1 MPVISPNFGGIIS
14 NTLKGMQPDP
24 EFETAQTTSY
34 APERRVVDAAKET
47 VSGQLDRAL
56 SSGSPLIDRARA
68 GATQNA
74 NSRGLI
80 NSTMAVQAG
89 EAAAID
95 AALPIA
101 SADAGVYGNVA
112 AANQQYGNQ
121 AGQFNA
127 GATNTAALQ
136 KSSAANQGLL
146 QKTGAE
152 QAQELQKQ
160 NIAGQSHLQ
169 TQRTQ
174 DTKEL
179 AGVELAAQK
188 ELQTMRDTQAANIEN
203 IRAQNQIA
211 LQELRGGQA
220 EKVLGI
226 ESEYRNLLQTSVSAT
241 NLYGGLLNAMTSV
254 ATNSTMDT
262 AAKQQAVTNM
272 TTWLEA
278 GLGLLGG
285 VSGYDLGSLLTFG

>member
-1 MPVISPNFGGIIS
+1 MPQTSSAFGGIIS

-24 EFETAQTTSY
+24 EFETADTASY
-34 APERRVVDAAKET
+34 EPERRVVDAAKET
-47 VSGQLDRAL
+47 VSGQLDRVL
-56 SSGSPLIDRARA
+56 SSGSPLLERARA
-68 GATQNA
+68 GATQTA

-80 NSTMAVQAG
+80 NSTMAAQAG

-112 AANQQYGNQ
+112 AANQQFGNQ

-127 GATNTAALQ
+127 GATNTAELQ
-136 KSSAANQGLL
+136 KTAAANQGLL
-146 QKTGAE
+146 QKE
-152 QAQELQKQ
+152 
-160 NIAGQSHLQ
+160 NIAGQTEMQTKLQ
-169 TQRTQ
+169 EQRGTQA
-174 DTKEL
+174 KEL
-179 AGVELAAQK
+179 AGIEIGAQK
-188 ELQTMRDTQAANIEN
+188 ELQTMRGEQAAQIEN
-203 IRAQNQIA
+203 IRAQNQTA

-220 EKVLGI
+220 EAVLAI
-226 ESEYRNLLQTSVSAT
+226 ENEYRNLLQTSASAT

-272 TTWLEA
+272 TQWLEA

-285 VSGYDLGSLLTFG
+285 ISGYDLGSLLTFG